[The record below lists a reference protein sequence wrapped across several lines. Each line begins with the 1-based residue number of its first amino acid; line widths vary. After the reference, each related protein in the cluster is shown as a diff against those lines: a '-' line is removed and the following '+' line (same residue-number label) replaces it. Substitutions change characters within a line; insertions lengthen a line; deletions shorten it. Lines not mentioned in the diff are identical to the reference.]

1 MKKLQKN
8 CGKMLTSRAVC
19 GILIE
24 RLRNAAEKQQKLTAA
39 HRKKMKKWLTGCER
53 CGKIIESL
61 LRDQH
66 ESLLK
71 RIESLKKVLDKLMRK

>member
-1 MKKLQKN
+1 MRKN
-8 CGKMLTSRAVC
+8 RNFLLTKRSSC

>member
-1 MKKLQKN
+1 
-8 CGKMLTSRAVC
+8 MLTNETAC

-24 RLRNAAEKQQKLTAA
+24 RLRNATEKQQKLTAA

-71 RIESLKKVLDKLMRK
+71 RIKNLKKCLTS

>member
-1 MKKLQKN
+1 MRELQKT
-8 CGKMLTSRAVC
+8 CGKMLTNETAC

-61 LRDQH
+61 LRDRH

-71 RIESLKKVLDKLMRK
+71 RIKNLKKVLDKLMRK